1 MQVVGGTPTLTG
13 VTFQDNVAYAVGGGI
28 SSEPRTGSVLVL
40 DSCVLQANDAVV
52 EGGGMMIA
60 QSTAAQTQLINTII
74 CENLPQ
80 NVAGLYTADS
90 ASEICDCLPDL
101 YADGIVN
108 AADLSIL
115 LSQWGG
121 GANSTADLN
130 RDGIVGAQD
139 ISLLLDGWG
148 VCP

>member
-1 MQVVGGTPTLTG
+1 MWNNAIDGIAHRHAPSFAFALPPLLPPPSPPSPLAFG
-13 VTFQDNVAYAVGGGI
+13 DCVAALRCACSSRTS
-28 SSEPRTGSVLVL
+28 SSE
-40 DSCVLQANDAVV
+40 AAFFDATP
-52 EGGGMMIA
+52 
-60 QSTAAQTQLINTII
+60 ST
-74 CENLPQ
+74 
-80 NVAGLYTADS
+80 D
-90 ASEICDCLPDL
+90 
-101 YADGIVN
+101 DGIVN

-130 RDGIVGAQD
+130 HDGIVGAQD